1 MATTLSSTINSCS
14 KKSWRGSSVKR
25 IVVPELLDTDTG
37 TRKEI
42 EDSLTDLRM
51 FNRRFG
57 GIHTTSHLLQKIAKQ
72 RGLNKIVWLDVAGAT
87 GDVAALTQR
96 SLQNSGIESEAV
108 ILDRMAAHMNGSF
121 PAVSGDALA
130 LPFADGSFDAVG
142 CSLFAHHLE
151 PEELQRFAR
160 EGLRV
165 ARHAFFIHDLVRH
178 PVHLALAYAGF
189 PLYRSRIT
197 RHDAP
202 ASVRRAYTVSEMQT
216 MLLATGASRIE
227 IETHFLFR
235 MGAIAWKLT
244 TM

>member
-1 MATTLSSTINSCS
+1 M
-14 KKSWRGSSVKR
+14 KR
-25 IVVPELLDTDTG
+25 IVIPELLDSDTG
-37 TRKEI
+37 TRQEV
-42 EDSLTDLRM
+42 EGSLTDLRM
-51 FNRRFG
+51 FNHLFG
-57 GIHTTSHLLQKIAKQ
+57 GVHTTSQVLQRIAKQ
-72 RGLNKIVWLDVAGAT
+72 RALKKIVWVDVAGAA
-87 GDVAALTQR
+87 GDVAALTRR
-96 SLQNSGIESEAV
+96 SLQNAGIESETV
-108 ILDRMAAHMNGSF
+108 ILDRMPAHMNGSF
-121 PAVSGDALA
+121 AAVCGDALS

-151 PEELQRFAR
+151 PEEIQHFAR

-165 ARHAFFIHDLVRH
+165 ARHAFFIHDLIRH

-216 MLLATGASRIE
+216 ILLGAGASRID

-235 MGAIAWKLT
+235 MGAIAWKPI

>member
-1 MATTLSSTINSCS
+1 V
-14 KKSWRGSSVKR
+14 RR

-37 TRKEI
+37 TRQEV
-42 EDSLTDLRM
+42 ENSLTDLRM
-51 FNRRFG
+51 FNRLFG
-57 GIHTTSHLLQKIAKQ
+57 GIHTTSQVLRKIARQ
-72 RGLNKIVWLDVAGAT
+72 CGLKKIVWLDVAGAT

-96 SLQNSGIESEAV
+96 SLQDAGIESETV
-108 ILDRMAAHMNGSF
+108 ILDRMTAHMNGNF
-121 PAVSGDALA
+121 AAVCGDALS
-130 LPFADGSFDAVG
+130 LPFADGSFDAAG

-151 PEELQRFAR
+151 PEEIQRFAR

-165 ARHAFFIHDLVRH
+165 ARHAFFIHDLIRH

-216 MLLATGASRIE
+216 MLLAAGAGRIE

-235 MGAIAWKLT
+235 MGAIAWKPT